1 MNHRSSIFSV
11 IALSGFFLFGWFG
24 LRFFKSLLKG
34 RLLLVWTESYETVKR
49 KTLNFV
55 SLLLEV
61 THRIWQIAW
70 EGVLA
75 PCNLK
80 LINCAHKHE
89 VSFASFSHQMS
100 FLTTA
105 KDHLFCSHRSEIMHH
120 HTESQETSAW
130 NPGDP
135 VVNSSFQLSLDHWV
149 LKELLHSLHSGTISD
164 FYTNN
169 SFTMPFTLHQDFTP
183 HFLSAVVREDSS
195 LQM

>member
-24 LRFFKSLLKG
+24 LWFFKSLLKG
-34 RLLLVWTESYETVKR
+34 RLLLVWTEFYETVKR

-89 VSFASFSHQMS
+89 VSFAFALSLTRYPFLQQPKIFFSVLIDQKLCITTQNHRKLQRGIQVTLWWTAAFS
-100 FLTTA
+100 FLW
-105 KDHLFCSHRSEIMHH
+105 I
-120 HTESQETSAW
+120 TECW
-130 NPGDP
+130 R
-135 VVNSSFQLSLDHWV
+135 SSFTVFILAPYLISTQTTLSLCP
-149 LKELLHSLHSGTISD
+149 LLFIKISLHISC
-164 FYTNN
+164 
-169 SFTMPFTLHQDFTP
+169 Q
-183 HFLSAVVREDSS
+183 
-195 LQM
+195 Q